1 MPMQTQKLKPITD
14 SQEEETVHLFD
25 AEARKEEA
33 LCGAALIPRTLIC
46 GDNLHLRKENETMP
60 RQTRIIMPVTD
71 SQEEETMHLFDA
83 EARKEEALC
92 GAETSA
98 ADRIS
103 LQYYLEQR
111 RYEIP
116 VGTVCERCKPRT
128 VAFAKCLRLEL
139 VAEGRTDE
147 AQEYRRLADRLTKET
162 RPNR

>member
-14 SQEEETVHLFD
+14 SQEEETV
-25 AEARKEEA
+25 
-33 LCGAALIPRTLIC
+33 
-46 GDNLHLRKENETMP
+46 
-60 RQTRIIMPVTD
+60 
-71 SQEEETMHLFDA
+71 HLFDA

-128 VAFAKCLRLEL
+128 LAFARGQRLEL